1 MLPTHALCG
10 MVLASPLVFIAPEF
24 AAIALVAGFLGGV
37 LPDLDLYVG
46 HRKTLHYP
54 VYYAALT
61 VVAVP
66 IAILV
71 TTTATVAVA
80 FFLLGAAVH
89 SVADVFGG
97 GLELRPWEGTS
108 ERAVYDHLRGTWIA
122 PRRWV
127 RYDGSP
133 EDLLLSTVLA
143 VPLLVTLGG
152 MLRWIVVTSLVVAG
166 VYTAVRRVLPTAA
179 VFLVESTL
187 LQALP
192 DRVLARVP
200 PRYLES
206 R

>member
-1 MLPTHALCG
+1 
-10 MVLASPLVFIAPEF
+10 
-24 AAIALVAGFLGGV
+24 
-37 LPDLDLYVG
+37 
-46 HRKTLHYP
+46 
-54 VYYAALT
+54 
-61 VVAVP
+61 
-66 IAILV
+66 
-71 TTTATVAVA
+71 
-80 FFLLGAAVH
+80 
-89 SVADVFGG
+89 
-97 GLELRPWEGTS
+97 
-108 ERAVYDHLRGTWIA
+108 VYDHLRGTWIA